1 MNRSRL
7 SCKHF
12 GGNDESRCSRDQQR
26 RPTCAAS
33 HEEYVAQAMCL
44 VGLHTSFEAIANGER
59 ITLNTP
65 ATGDI
70 EHPTTKPR
78 HPRSS
83 REYEPNHQ
91 GLTPTSSFAKHGLH
105 NSSASPSIRA
115 IKCRDTKHLG
125 IFLGF
130 EPRRFH
136 LLPQSQINSRSNAP
150 SSFTPCWYEWIT
162 RRARSSRSVSVVICR
177 TELMWSNTLWQRA
190 TSSSL
195 NTVCASAIWDR
206 IMIALTSF
214 GTIMGWNISF

>member
-1 MNRSRL
+1 MLKRALVNRSRL

-125 IFLGF
+125 NFWGSNPDASTFSSHQDSCRNLRLTVVATRPRPSPHAGTNGSPA
-130 EPRRFH
+130 EPD
-136 LLPQSQINSRSNAP
+136 L
-150 SSFTPCWYEWIT
+150 
-162 RRARSSRSVSVVICR
+162 RARYP
-177 TELMWSNTLWQRA
+177 L
-190 TSSSL
+190 
-195 NTVCASAIWDR
+195 
-206 IMIALTSF
+206 
-214 GTIMGWNISF
+214 